1 MGDFALAKIIDESSP
16 CGCNIRTNAEFRE
29 IYYKIKDARN
39 QARAEERSV
48 MPGEVLKVSNDW
60 NLVSNLGLQIVTS
73 ISKDIEVLAWLAEAH
88 LRLQSFAGLTE
99 IYGSTASLLNDY
111 WDQIHSIDE
120 NDIEERLAP
129 LAGLNGFGTEGTLIQ
144 PLRLVSLVPGGKFG
158 ELSLWDYQLGQ
169 RSEEASRREA
179 IYNAA
184 TDAGVAAMSAHLAEV
199 NACIAAFATLNDVL
213 NARAGA
219 LAPPSSN
226 IRNVLHEIAAAIR
239 SLGGRDDVQE
249 SAQQADAS
257 ENTVEKTVEKA
268 ASAAETMRVFAP
280 EGIATRDEA
289 FEILMNVARYF
300 RRTEPHSPISQAI
313 ETLVR
318 RGRMDFSELLAELL
332 PELQTRNAV
341 LTAAGIKPTKE
352 NGN

>member
-1 MGDFALAKIIDESSP
+1 MSDFLLLNPIEKDSP
-16 CGCNIRTNAEFRE
+16 CGCNIRTNTDARE
-29 IYYKIKDARN
+29 IYYRIKDARN

-48 MPGEVLKVSNDW
+48 MPGEALKVSNDW
-60 NLVSNLGLQIVTS
+60 NLVSNLGLQIITS

-88 LRLQSFAGLTE
+88 LRLHSFTGLGE
-99 IYGSTASLLNDY
+99 VYGATAALLNDH
-111 WDQIHSIDE
+111 WDEIHSIDE
-120 NDIEERLAP
+120 NDIEEKLAP

-169 RSEEASRREA
+169 RSEEAGRREA

-184 TDAGVAAMSAHLAEV
+184 TDVGVAAMSAHLAEV
-199 NACIAAFATLNDVL
+199 NACIASFATLNEVL

-219 LAPPSSN
+219 AAPPSSN
-226 IRNVLHEIAAAIR
+226 IRNVLQEIAAAIR
-239 SLGGRDDVQE
+239 SLGGRDEALAAPAQPLAAAEGVIE
-249 SAQQADAS
+249 NSADTAPA
-257 ENTVEKTVEKA
+257 V
-268 ASAAETMRVFAP
+268 ETMRVFAP

-341 LTAAGIKPTKE
+341 LTAAGIKPGKE
-352 NGN
+352 NGS